1 VGWGIVVEAI
11 AWSFG
16 NFTLLADRRLLIAEG
31 LPVRLGGRALDILIE
46 LVEYAGQF
54 VSRDELITRIWG
66 GRVVEE
72 INLRVQVAAL
82 RRALGDDGRG
92 DPQFIL
98 NVPSKGYCFVA
109 PVTKASEERAT
120 PPPARAAAGL
130 PMSQATLVGRESA
143 VAELGEEL
151 RSCRAVTIVGPGG
164 VGKSAVAIKVA
175 AAAMSRH
182 SQGVRHVELG
192 GLADPAIA
200 SARIAEALGSSS
212 AAAQSL
218 EWRLAGSPHEHDVLL
233 LLDGCEGV
241 IDLVAMLAEDML
253 SKAPRAQLLA
263 TSREPLRIQG
273 EQVHRLVPLA
283 VPPPDAPSS
292 LESALSFSSVQLF
305 WDRACAASGNFQP
318 SADDVSLMVKICR
331 RLDGVPLA
339 IELAAH
345 RVEHLGMAGILE
357 QLDDGFDMLA
367 DERRV
372 DVPNQ
377 RSLRANFNWSFDSLR
392 PDEQRV
398 LCTLSTFAGG
408 FSLASGVHLVSNDDA
423 DTGNSARE
431 LIGQLATKSL
441 VSVEPGPSGVQY
453 RLLGA
458 TREYA
463 RTRLLAQ
470 GDHPCIAR
478 RHAELTVGLLAAA
491 DADQLDKS
499 TQAWLSQYAPC
510 LDDVRSAL
518 DWLATRRNE
527 SGLQMRLLAGSVQ
540 LWFQLSAVTE
550 YCERAK
556 DAQVTLPGLAGDPDL
571 LRVKAAHGH
580 ARLHVFGADAVSLAA
595 FEQAI
600 AMAESLGC
608 RRDHL
613 TALWGLWLHRCLT
626 SRYADALG
634 LADKYEALAAPGA
647 AGTSIAIDRMFLVSL
662 LHVGRLVEARVRG
675 ERALA
680 SILLMPSTCAG
691 ARPQLEHEAIART
704 NLARVLWIQGLPD
717 GALAMAR
724 DAVDVARK
732 SLHDLSICA
741 CLQGLCV
748 VALWAGRRDEAKK
761 AALALSELAVRH
773 GLGFWSAWGRSHL
786 DAIEFLEEGSIRPDW
801 REPICGARQLELMA
815 TFSSDLLDPEIVLR
829 ADEGL
834 SPWCEPEVVRA
845 RGCHLAR
852 METEQGRQ
860 QALDLFERALQLARV
875 QGALS
880 WELRAATSIAA
891 LSNRPGDASMATEL
905 LTATLG
911 RFTEGFATP
920 DLRAAAEQLE
930 KLRST

>member
-1 VGWGIVVEAI
+1 MEAI

-16 NFTLLADRRLLIAEG
+16 SFTLLADRRLLMAEG
-31 LPVRLGGRALDILIE
+31 HPVRLGGRALDILIE

-98 NVPSKGYCFVA
+98 NLPTKGYCFVA
-109 PVTKASEERAT
+109 PVTKASEAQPA
-120 PPPARAAAGL
+120 PPPARKAAGL
-130 PMSQATLVGRESA
+130 PMSLATLVGRESA
-143 VAELGEEL
+143 VAELDEEL
-151 RSCRAVTIVGPGG
+151 RSCRVVTIVGPGG

-182 SQGVRHVELG
+182 SQDVRHVDLG
-192 GLADPAIA
+192 ALADPAIA

-212 AAAQSL
+212 AAAQSV
-218 EWRLAGSPHEHDVLL
+218 EWLAGSPHDRDLLL

-253 SKAPRAQLLA
+253 SKAPRARLFA

-273 EQVHRLVPLA
+273 EQVHRLGPLA

-292 LESALSFSSVQLF
+292 LESALSFSAVQLF
-305 WDRACAASGNFQP
+305 WDRASAASGNFQP
-318 SADDVSLMVKICR
+318 SSDDVGLMLEICR

-377 RSLRANFNWSFDSLR
+377 CSLRANFNWSFDSLR
-392 PDEQRV
+392 PDEQRM

-408 FSLASGVHLVSNDDA
+408 FSLASGVHLASNDDA
-423 DTGNSARE
+423 DTGHSARE

-499 TQAWLSQYAPC
+499 SQAWLSRYAPC
-510 LDDVRSAL
+510 LDEVRSAL
-518 DWLATRRNE
+518 DWLATCRNQ
-527 SGLQMRLLAGSVQ
+527 SGLQLRLLAGSVQ
-540 LWFQLSAVTE
+540 LWFQLSAVAE

-556 DAQVTLPGLAGDPDL
+556 DAQVSPSGQPGDPDL
-571 LRVKAAHGH
+571 LRVTAALGH
-580 ARLHVFGADAVSLAA
+580 ARLHVFGPDTVSLAA

-600 AMAESLGC
+600 AMAESLHC
-608 RRDHL
+608 HRDHL
-613 TALWGLWLHRCLT
+613 MALWGLWLHRCLT

-634 LADKYEALAAPGA
+634 LADKYEALAGPGA
-647 AGTSIAIDRMFLVSL
+647 AGTSIAIDRMLLVSL
-662 LHVGRLVEARVRG
+662 LHVGRLVDARARG

-680 SILLMPSTCAG
+680 SILLMPSTSSG
-691 ARPQLEHEAIART
+691 ERPQLEHEAIART

-717 GALAMAR
+717 RALAMAR

-732 SLHDLSICA
+732 SLHDLTSCA
-741 CLQGLCV
+741 CLHGLCV
-748 VALWAGRRDEAKK
+748 VALWAGRRDEAKR
-761 AALALSELAVRH
+761 AALALSELALRH
-773 GLGFWSAWGRSHL
+773 ALGFWSAWGRFHL
-786 DAIEFLEEGSIRPDW
+786 DTLEFLEEGSMRPDW

-829 ADEGL
+829 ADAGL
-834 SPWCEPEVVRA
+834 SPWCEPEVLRA
-845 RGCHLAR
+845 RGYHLTR

-860 QALDLFERALQLARV
+860 QALALFGRALQLARA

-891 LSNRPGDASMATEL
+891 LSNRPEEASMAVEL
-905 LTATLG
+905 LAATLG
-911 RFTEGFATP
+911 QFTEGFATP

-930 KLRST
+930 KLRSR